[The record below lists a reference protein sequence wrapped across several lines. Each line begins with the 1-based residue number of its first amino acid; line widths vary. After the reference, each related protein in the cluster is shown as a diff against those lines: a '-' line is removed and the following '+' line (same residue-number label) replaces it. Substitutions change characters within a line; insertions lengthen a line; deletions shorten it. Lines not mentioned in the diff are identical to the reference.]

1 MVAKGVLRKSINP
14 QRVVLEG
21 WKLVTRYKKTWGI
34 QGIQILSLFGSHN
47 PPLHR
52 PFKSRP
58 RTLSILQIE
67 ALKAPFFLHKTLS
80 MEICISLHPE
90 LRFFL
95 VTIYIWSV
103 FSLYLG
109 ARTCSRLWTELL
121 KTWTLYIWQQTSR
134 KFGDIQYICNRYT
147 LRTFVPEVMDARCRN
162 LDSKITHDFLQK
174 LQCCT
179 FLDQVTYTLRA

>member
-1 MVAKGVLRKSINP
+1 MHVRKHRQTFFRNYIDENLDIYPSGATLLSGVWFHMICI
-14 QRVVLEG
+14 
-21 WKLVTRYKKTWGI
+21 W
-34 QGIQILSLFGSHN
+34 SLFKAKNSFN
-47 PPLHR
+47 PADR
-52 PFKSRP
+52 SIKS
-58 RTLSILQIE
+58 TV
-67 ALKAPFFLHKTLS
+67 FLHKTLS

-95 VTIYIWSV
+95 VTGYIWSV

-109 ARTCSRLWTELL
+109 ARTCSRLRTKLL
-121 KTWTLYIWQQTSR
+121 KTWTLHIWQQTSR

-147 LRTFVPEVMDARCRN
+147 LRTFVPEVMDAGCRN

>member
-1 MVAKGVLRKSINP
+1 MKILISIHP
-14 QRVVLEG
+14 ELHFFLASGSIWSV
-21 WKLVTRYKKTWGI
+21 
-34 QGIQILSLFGSHN
+34 FG
-47 PPLHR
+47 LY
-52 PFKSRP
+52 SRP

-95 VTIYIWSV
+95 VTGYIWSV

-109 ARTCSRLWTELL
+109 ARTCSRLRTKLL
-121 KTWTLYIWQQTSR
+121 KTRTFYIWQQTSR

-147 LRTFVPEVMDARCRN
+147 LRTFVPEVMDAGCRN
-162 LDSKITHDFLQK
+162 LDSKITQDFLHK

-179 FLDQVTYTLRA
+179 FLNQVTYTLRAWFTPKLI